1 MSLKSFKKPV
11 FIKNKFISNFIGT
24 IGITFALSFILPISN
39 FSVYITSYIHEKQ
52 NFVTMHY
59 GLFINLIF
67 TISMTLGTSIGGFLE
82 FKLGFIPTTLIGLF
96 IILITNIF
104 FLNIQNIWLCYT
116 LTLIVGTGVGIAN
129 SLGGKNLTLYKPYKK
144 GIIVGALML
153 VTILFSGIVS
163 VIGEKLIN
171 SDGYTLGEKEE
182 FYSYKYNSRTYLYFI
197 IGFFTVPIGTIIFI
211 LFSFEYSK
219 NDNLEQIENSETNE
233 KGETEETGEKSEPIN
248 KEKNEIEEE
257 KNESREKSNEI
268 NNNKKDEELLEEDI
282 KAMNKKK
289 NIKKVIKTLRFWRLT
304 LIQLLITFC
313 FSFIVNTGRTF
324 GALIGIDGSALQFL
338 MICQT
343 ASIIIIGPILGII
356 VDKKGP
362 LNLLR
367 LTSIV
372 CMIPGILL
380 TFFLNNSFIFIIS
393 FMLAVMS
400 LISSAVGF
408 SPFIMETYGIEES
421 VILGGIINTFS
432 KISEA
437 ITTVAAFI
445 ISLIYSKEEIE
456 KPYRIIYVIGFAF
469 CLFSLIL
476 LIFEKKEKFDY
487 GKKEENLGDL
497 VEKERFTD
505 VSK

>member
-82 FKLGFIPTTLIGLF
+82 LKLGFILTTLIGLL

-104 FLNIQNIWLCYT
+104 FLNVQNIWFCYT
-116 LTLIVGTGVGIAN
+116 LTLIVGIGVGIAN
-129 SLGGKNLTLYKPYKK
+129 SLGGKNLTLYKPDKK
-144 GIIVGALML
+144 GIIVSVLSA
-153 VTILFSGIVS
+153 VVILFAGIVS

-171 SDGYTLGEKEE
+171 PDGYTLGEKEE
-182 FYSYKYNSRTYLYFI
+182 FYSDKYNSRTYLYFI
-197 IGFFTVPIGTIIFI
+197 LGFFTVPICTIIFI

-233 KGETEETGEKSEPIN
+233 KGETEE
-248 KEKNEIEEE
+248 EKNEISE
-257 KNESREKSNEI
+257 KPNEI
-268 NNNKKDEELLEEDI
+268 NDNKKDEDPLEKDI

-289 NIKKVIKTLRFWRLT
+289 NIKKVIKTFRFWRLT
-304 LIQLLITFC
+304 LIQFLITFC

-343 ASIIIIGPILGII
+343 ASIIIIGPFLGII

-372 CMIPGILL
+372 CMFPAILL

>member
-1 MSLKSFKKPV
+1 LKSCKKPV
-11 FIKNKFISNFIGT
+11 LIKNKFISNIIGT

-52 NFVTMHY
+52 DFVTMHY

-82 FKLGFIPTTLIGLF
+82 LKLGFILTTLIGLL

-104 FLNIQNIWLCYT
+104 FLNVQNIWFCYT
-116 LTLIVGTGVGIAN
+116 LTLIVGIGVGIAN
-129 SLGGKNLTLYKPYKK
+129 SLGGKNLTLYKPDKK
-144 GIIVGALML
+144 GIIVSVLSA
-153 VTILFSGIVS
+153 VVILFAGIVS

-182 FYSYKYNSRTYLYFI
+182 FYSDKYNSRTYLYFSL
-197 IGFFTVPIGTIIFI
+197 GFFTVPIGTIIFL

-233 KGETEETGEKSEPIN
+233 KGETEE
-248 KEKNEIEEE
+248 EKNEIIE
-257 KNESREKSNEI
+257 KPNEI
-268 NNNKKDEELLEEDI
+268 NDNKKDEDPLEKDI

-289 NIKKVIKTLRFWRLT
+289 NIKKVIKTFRFWRLT
-304 LIQLLITFC
+304 LIQFLITFC

-343 ASIIIIGPILGII
+343 ASIIIIGPFLGII

-372 CMIPGILL
+372 GMFPAILL

-437 ITTVAAFI
+437 ITTVSAFI

-456 KPYRIIYVIGFAF
+456 KPYRIMYVIGFAF
-469 CLFSLIL
+469 CLLSLIL
-476 LIFEKKEKFDY
+476 LIFENKEKFDY
-487 GKKEENLGDL
+487 GKKEEDFGDL

>member
-1 MSLKSFKKPV
+1 MVLLYFNIV
-11 FIKNKFISNFIGT
+11 V
-24 IGITFALSFILPISN
+24 GI
-39 FSVYITSYIHEKQ
+39 
-52 NFVTMHY
+52 
-59 GLFINLIF
+59 
-67 TISMTLGTSIGGFLE
+67 
-82 FKLGFIPTTLIGLF
+82 
-96 IILITNIF
+96 
-104 FLNIQNIWLCYT
+104 
-116 LTLIVGTGVGIAN
+116 GVGIAN
-129 SLGGKNLTLYKPYKK
+129 SLGGKNLTLYKPDKK
-144 GIIVGALML
+144 GIIVSVLSA
-153 VTILFSGIVS
+153 VVILFAGIVS

-182 FYSYKYNSRTYLYFI
+182 FYSDKYNSRTYLYFI
-197 IGFFTVPIGTIIFI
+197 LGFFTVPIGTIIFI

-233 KGETEETGEKSEPIN
+233 KGETEE
-248 KEKNEIEEE
+248 EKNEISE
-257 KNESREKSNEI
+257 KPNEI
-268 NNNKKDEELLEEDI
+268 NDNKKDEDPLEKDI

-289 NIKKVIKTLRFWRLT
+289 NIKKVIKTFRFWRLT
-304 LIQLLITFC
+304 LIQFLITFC

-343 ASIIIIGPILGII
+343 ASIIIIGPFLGII

-372 CMIPGILL
+372 CMFPAILL

-437 ITTVAAFI
+437 ITTVSAFI

-456 KPYRIIYVIGFAF
+456 KPYRIMYVIGFAF
-469 CLFSLIL
+469 CLLSLIL
-476 LIFEKKEKFDY
+476 LIFENKEKFDY
-487 GKKEENLGDL
+487 GKKEEDFGDL

>member
-1 MSLKSFKKPV
+1 MNV
-11 FIKNKFISNFIGT
+11 
-24 IGITFALSFILPISN
+24 
-39 FSVYITSYIHEKQ
+39 
-52 NFVTMHY
+52 
-59 GLFINLIF
+59 
-67 TISMTLGTSIGGFLE
+67 
-82 FKLGFIPTTLIGLF
+82 
-96 IILITNIF
+96 
-104 FLNIQNIWLCYT
+104 QNIWFCYT
-116 LTLIVGTGVGIAN
+116 LTLIVGIGVGIAN
-129 SLGGKNLTLYKPYKK
+129 SLGGKNLTLYKPDKK
-144 GIIVGALML
+144 GIIVSVLSA
-153 VTILFSGIVS
+153 VVILFAGIVS

-182 FYSYKYNSRTYLYFI
+182 FYSDKYNSRTYLYFI
-197 IGFFTVPIGTIIFI
+197 LGFFTVPIGTIIFL

-233 KGETEETGEKSEPIN
+233 KGETEE
-248 KEKNEIEEE
+248 EKNEISE
-257 KNESREKSNEI
+257 KPNEI
-268 NNNKKDEELLEEDI
+268 NDNKKDEDPLEKDI

-289 NIKKVIKTLRFWRLT
+289 NIKKVIKTFRFWRLT
-304 LIQLLITFC
+304 LIQFLITFC

-343 ASIIIIGPILGII
+343 ASIIIIGPFLGII

-372 CMIPGILL
+372 CMFPAILL

-437 ITTVAAFI
+437 ITTVSAFI

-456 KPYRIIYVIGFAF
+456 KPYRIMYVIGFAF
-469 CLFSLIL
+469 CLLSLIL
-476 LIFEKKEKFDY
+476 LIFENKEKFDY
-487 GKKEENLGDL
+487 GKKEEDFGDL

>member
-1 MSLKSFKKPV
+1 MMSLKSCKKPV
-11 FIKNKFISNFIGT
+11 LIKNKFISNIIGT

-52 NFVTMHY
+52 DFVTMHY

-82 FKLGFIPTTLIGLF
+82 LKLGFILTTLIGLL

-104 FLNIQNIWLCYT
+104 FLNIQNIWFCYT
-116 LTLIVGTGVGIAN
+116 LTLIVGIGVGIAN
-129 SLGGKNLTLYKPYKK
+129 SLGGKNLTLYKPDKK
-144 GIIVGALML
+144 GIIVSVLSA
-153 VTILFSGIVS
+153 VVILFAGIVS

-182 FYSYKYNSRTYLYFI
+182 FYSDKYNSRTYLYFI
-197 IGFFTVPIGTIIFI
+197 LGFFTVPIGTIIFI

-233 KGETEETGEKSEPIN
+233 KGETEE
-248 KEKNEIEEE
+248 EKNEISEKPNEIHDN
-257 KNESREKSNEI
+257 KNEEDPLEK
-268 NNNKKDEELLEEDI
+268 DI

-289 NIKKVIKTLRFWRLT
+289 NIKKVIKTFRFWRLT
-304 LIQLLITFC
+304 LIQFLITFC

-343 ASIIIIGPILGII
+343 ASIIIIGPFLGII

-372 CMIPGILL
+372 CMFPAILL

-437 ITTVAAFI
+437 ITTVSAFI

-456 KPYRIIYVIGFAF
+456 KPYRIMYVIGFAF
-469 CLFSLIL
+469 YLLSLIL
-476 LIFEKKEKFDY
+476 LIFENKEKFDY
-487 GKKEENLGDL
+487 GKKEEDFGDL

>member
-1 MSLKSFKKPV
+1 
-11 FIKNKFISNFIGT
+11 
-24 IGITFALSFILPISN
+24 
-39 FSVYITSYIHEKQ
+39 
-52 NFVTMHY
+52 
-59 GLFINLIF
+59 
-67 TISMTLGTSIGGFLE
+67 
-82 FKLGFIPTTLIGLF
+82 
-96 IILITNIF
+96 
-104 FLNIQNIWLCYT
+104 
-116 LTLIVGTGVGIAN
+116 
-129 SLGGKNLTLYKPYKK
+129 
-144 GIIVGALML
+144 
-153 VTILFSGIVS
+153 
-163 VIGEKLIN
+163 
-171 SDGYTLGEKEE
+171 
-182 FYSYKYNSRTYLYFI
+182 
-197 IGFFTVPIGTIIFI
+197 
-211 LFSFEYSK
+211 
-219 NDNLEQIENSETNE
+219 
-233 KGETEETGEKSEPIN
+233 
-248 KEKNEIEEE
+248 
-257 KNESREKSNEI
+257 
-268 NNNKKDEELLEEDI
+268 
-282 KAMNKKK
+282 MNKKK
-289 NIKKVIKTLRFWRLT
+289 NIKKVIKTFRFWRLT
-304 LIQLLITFC
+304 LIQFLITFC

-343 ASIIIIGPILGII
+343 ASIIIIGPFLGII

-437 ITTVAAFI
+437 ITTVSAFI

-456 KPYRIIYVIGFAF
+456 KPYRIMYVIGFAF
-469 CLFSLIL
+469 CLLSLIL
-476 LIFEKKEKFDY
+476 LIFENKEKFDY
-487 GKKEENLGDL
+487 GKKEEDFGDL

>member
-82 FKLGFIPTTLIGLF
+82 FKLGFILTTLIGLF

-153 VTILFSGIVS
+153 VTVLFSGIVS

-233 KGETEETGEKSEPIN
+233 KGETEE
-248 KEKNEIEEE
+248 E
-257 KNESREKSNEI
+257 KNESTEKPNET
-268 NNNKKDEELLEEDI
+268 NDNKKDEDPLKEDI

-289 NIKKVIKTLRFWRLT
+289 NIKKVIKTFRFWRLT

-393 FMLAVMS
+393 FMLAVMC
-400 LISSAVGF
+400 LISSSVGF